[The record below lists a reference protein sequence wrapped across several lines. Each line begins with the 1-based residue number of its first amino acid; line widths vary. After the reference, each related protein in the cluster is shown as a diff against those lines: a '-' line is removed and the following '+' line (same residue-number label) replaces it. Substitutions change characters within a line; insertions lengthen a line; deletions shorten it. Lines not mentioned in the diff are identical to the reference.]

1 MSSFR
6 KSFRMWFGY
15 SRRERRSSF
24 ILLNIIVLV
33 IAIRYVLPSPAI
45 TEKEIA
51 VRVTEPDTDTVKVLR
66 DRGGGYAGS
75 WGSTVKFRKPRIVE
89 INSCDS
95 AALEALPGIGPVLAA
110 RIIKFRKLIG
120 GYASVNQLK
129 EVYGLQ
135 EETFNLILPGVR
147 ADSLLIRKIR
157 INKAEYKDMAR
168 HPYFK
173 KGEVTA
179 ILKYRE
185 LKGKISGM
193 DILLENNL
201 ISAESADKLRPYI
214 IFDQ

>member
-24 ILLNIIVLV
+24 ILLNIIALV
-33 IAIRYVLPSPAI
+33 IGIRYVLPSPAI
-45 TEKEIA
+45 TVREITGA
-51 VRVTEPDTDTVKVLR
+51 VTEADTDTVKVIR
-66 DRGGGYAGS
+66 NRGQYADRKN
-75 WGSTVKFRKPRIVE
+75 TVTLRKPKIVE

-110 RIIKFRKLIG
+110 RIVKFRNLIG
-120 GYASVNQLK
+120 GYASVGQLR

-135 EETFNLILPGVR
+135 EETFKLLLTRVR
-147 ADSLLIRKIR
+147 ADSLIIRKIR

-185 LKGKISGM
+185 LKGTISGM
-193 DILLENNL
+193 DILLENNI
-201 ISAESADKLRPYI
+201 ISAETADKIRPYI
-214 IFDQ
+214 IFDR